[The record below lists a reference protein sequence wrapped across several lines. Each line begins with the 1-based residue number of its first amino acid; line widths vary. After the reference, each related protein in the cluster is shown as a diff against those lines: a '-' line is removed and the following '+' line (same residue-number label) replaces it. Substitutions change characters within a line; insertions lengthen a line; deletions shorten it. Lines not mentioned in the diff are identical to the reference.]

1 MLKGIKSFFESFGNM
16 LWGYKKVFKAS
27 PEFVI
32 YKIIHAILAAF
43 QDILF
48 SVFLLAFLLSCIEQG
63 KSFGYAAKY
72 VLIAAA
78 FMTAKFVFE
87 AIGTQKCLTRGHEKI
102 MRSLTLQLY
111 DKAIKMDMSFYDDPN
126 FYNDFVWAMNDA
138 PLQII
143 YSFDL
148 VHWVIYVIVS
158 AAVTGIYVATQDAVG
173 VIAVIVSVVF
183 RVVLHIIAVKKEVK
197 MEEEKKPFQRKRD
210 YINRVFYLNDF
221 AKDIRLSN
229 IKDMLFKDFKA
240 SSRDMEGVIKKHSKL
255 LVFLSQCYYAVT
267 TLAIN
272 GYLIWLLY
280 GYFFTGTVAT
290 LGMVV
295 SLHNAI
301 SRLSNS
307 LTSLANVLPSI
318 QRTGLYIEKMRRFLN
333 TKNLMPDEGTKPLPE
348 KFDIKFKDVSFTYP
362 GSDKTVLKNINLDI
376 PQGSKIALVGY
387 NGAGKSTLVK
397 LMMRLY
403 DPTSGEIALGDQNI
417 KEFPVED
424 YREHISTLFQDFQI
438 MAATLG
444 ENISM
449 NDEPLDEQKAKEML
463 DLTGFTPVFDRL
475 PNGLNTRLTKE
486 FDSEGTGFSG
496 GESQKIAISRVLYS
510 DAKLLILDEPSAALD
525 PLSEYTLNHTINELA
540 ADRTIIFISHRLSTT
555 RIADKIYMLE
565 NGQIIEEGSHDELIE
580 KKGKYAEMFLLQA
593 QKYR

>member
-1 MLKGIKSFFESFGNM
+1 MLKSIKGFFKAFGDM

-32 YKIIHAILAAF
+32 YKVLFAIFSAV
-43 QDILF
+43 QDLIL
-48 SVFLLAFLLSCIEQG
+48 SVFLLSFLLSCIELK
-63 KSFGYAAKY
+63 KSFTYALTY
-72 VLIAAA
+72 LLIAAVII
-78 FMTAKFVFE
+78 TAKFIFE
-87 AIGTQKCLTRGHEKI
+87 AIGTQKCLTIGREKVL
-102 MRSLTLQLY
+102 RSLTLELY
-111 DKAIKMDMSFYDDPN
+111 QKAIKMDMSFYDDPK

-138 PLQII
+138 PAQII
-143 YSFDL
+143 KSFDL
-148 VHWVIYVIVS
+148 VHWAVYVTVT
-158 AAVTGIYVATQDAVG
+158 ALVTGVYVATQDAVG
-173 VIAVIVSVVF
+173 VIAVTVSVVL

-240 SSRDMEGVIKKHSKL
+240 SSKNMEGVIKKHSRL
-255 LVFLSQCYYAVT
+255 LVFLYQCYYTLT
-267 TLAIN
+267 TGVLN
-272 GYLIWLLY
+272 LYLVWLLY

-290 LGMVV
+290 LGTVV

-307 LTSLANVLPSI
+307 LTSLANVLPEI
-318 QRTGLYIEKMRRFLN
+318 QRTGLYIEKMRRFLDA
-333 TKNLMPDEGTKPLPE
+333 KNIMPDEGQKEIPE
-348 KFDIKFKDVSFTYP
+348 RFDISFKDVSFTYP

-403 DPTSGEIALGDQNI
+403 DPTEGEIKLGNDNI

-424 YREHISTLFQDFQI
+424 YRDSISTLFQDFQI

-449 NDEPLDEQKAKEML
+449 NDKPIDEEKAKEML
-463 DLTGFTPVFDRL
+463 DLTGFTPVLNRL
-475 PNGLNTRLTKE
+475 PNGLDTRLTKE
-486 FDSEGTGFSG
+486 FDDEGTGFSG

-510 DAKLLILDEPSAALD
+510 DAKLLILDEPSSALD

>member
-1 MLKGIKSFFESFGNM
+1 MH
-16 LWGYKKVFKAS
+16 
-27 PEFVI
+27 P
-32 YKIIHAILAAF
+32 
-43 QDILF
+43 
-48 SVFLLAFLLSCIEQG
+48 
-63 KSFGYAAKY
+63 
-72 VLIAAA
+72 
-78 FMTAKFVFE
+78 T
-87 AIGTQKCLTRGHEKI
+87 
-102 MRSLTLQLY
+102 
-111 DKAIKMDMSFYDDPN
+111 
-126 FYNDFVWAMNDA
+126 
-138 PLQII
+138 
-143 YSFDL
+143 
-148 VHWVIYVIVS
+148 
-158 AAVTGIYVATQDAVG
+158 
-173 VIAVIVSVVF
+173 
-183 RVVLHIIAVKKEVK
+183 
-197 MEEEKKPFQRKRD
+197 
-210 YINRVFYLNDF
+210 
-221 AKDIRLSN
+221 
-229 IKDMLFKDFKA
+229 
-240 SSRDMEGVIKKHSKL
+240 
-255 LVFLSQCYYAVT
+255 
-267 TLAIN
+267 
-272 GYLIWLLY
+272 
-280 GYFFTGTVAT
+280 
-290 LGMVV
+290 
-295 SLHNAI
+295 
-301 SRLSNS
+301 
-307 LTSLANVLPSI
+307 
-318 QRTGLYIEKMRRFLN
+318 
-333 TKNLMPDEGTKPLPE
+333 PLPE

-362 GSDKTVLKNINLDI
+362 GSDKAVLKNINLDI

-449 NDEPLDEQKAKEML
+449 NDEPLDEQKAKKML

>member
-1 MLKGIKSFFESFGNM
+1 MLKGIKGFFKSFDNM

-27 PEFVI
+27 PEYVI
-32 YKIIHAILAAF
+32 YKVLHAVLSAF
-43 QDILF
+43 QDLLF
-48 SVFLLAFLLSCIEQG
+48 SVFLLAFLLSCIE
-63 KSFGYAAKY
+63 KKESFAYAAKY
-72 VLIAAA
+72 IIGAAIL
-78 FMTAKFVFE
+78 MVAKFIFE
-87 AIGTQKCLTRGHEKI
+87 AIGTQKCLNRGIEKI
-102 MRSLTLQLY
+102 KRSLSLELY
-111 DKAIKMDMSFYDDPN
+111 DKAIRMDMSFYDDPN

-138 PLQII
+138 PTQII
-143 YSFDL
+143 LSFDL
-148 VHWVIYVIVS
+148 LHWIVYVLVS

-173 VIAVIVSVVF
+173 VIAVVVSVVF

-197 MEEEKKPFQRKRD
+197 MAEEKKPFQRKRD
-210 YINRVFYLNDF
+210 YTNRVFYLNDF

-229 IKDMLFKDFKA
+229 IKNMLFRDFED
-240 SSRDMEGVIKKHSKL
+240 SSRNMEGVIKKHSRL
-255 LVFLSQCYYAVT
+255 LVILSQCYYAVT
-267 TLAIN
+267 TIALN

-280 GYFFTGTVAT
+280 SYFFTRTIAT

-318 QRTGLYIEKMRRFLN
+318 QRTGLYVEKMRRFLD
-333 TKNLMPDEGTKPLPE
+333 TENLMPDEGTKELPE
-348 KFDIKFKDVSFTYP
+348 KFDIKFKDVSFAYP
-362 GSDKTVLKNINLDI
+362 GSDKAVLKNINLDI

-403 DPTSGEIALGDQNI
+403 DPTSGEIALGDDNI
-417 KEFPVED
+417 KEFPVAD
-424 YREHISTLFQDFQI
+424 YRGQISTLFQDFQI

-449 NDEPLDEQKAKEML
+449 NDQPLDEERAKEML
-463 DLTGFTPVFDRL
+463 DLTGFTPVYNRL
-475 PNGLNTRLTKE
+475 ANGLNTRLTKE
-486 FDSEGTGFSG
+486 FDDEGTSFSG

-565 NGQIIEEGSHDELIE
+565 NGQIIEEGTHNELIE